1 MADRTGAP
9 TDGEGGLRLPEVEGA
24 DVDITAFWYGL
35 TDTLWSRLLVTIVAA
50 IVVAVAVAAIIG
62 AVFRAVGR
70 RRGWPERAVGRLRW
84 PFRWLLVSIA
94 VWIAADSVIAALPA
108 GSRGYQAGIDHLL
121 NIAVIALAA
130 WFAATFVSLLVDVML
145 ARYRTDVADN
155 RVARRVRTQALI
167 LRRVAIVAIVI
178 VALAASL
185 LTFPEA
191 RTAGASLLAS
201 AGVVSIIAGLAAQST
216 LGNVIAGMQ
225 LAFSGAIRVDDVVIA
240 HGEWGRIE
248 EITLTYIVVH
258 VWDDRRLVL
267 PSTYFTTTPFENWTR
282 TSSELMQSV
291 DFDLD
296 WLVDPQAM
304 RDEMHRVLAR
314 TKLWDGRVSVLQVT
328 DAVGGMIHVRILVT
342 AVDAPTLFDLRCFVR
357 EEMIRWLH
365 EHQPA
370 ALPRTRVLITAPEEA
385 TDRSSARTG
394 PREDR
399 ELFGGSAGGDARG
412 KDFTGPVHT
421 QPS

>member
-9 TDGEGGLRLPEVEGA
+9 TDGGGGQRLPEEEGA
-24 DVDITAFWYGL
+24 DVDITTFWYGL
-35 TDTLWSRLLVTIVAA
+35 TDTLWSRLLVSIVIA

-84 PFRWLLVSIA
+84 PFRWLLMSIA
-94 VWIAADSVIAALPA
+94 VWIAANYVIAALPA
-108 GSRGYQAGIDHLL
+108 GSKDFQTPIDHLL

-225 LAFSGAIRVDDVVIA
+225 LAFSGAIRVEDVVIA
-240 HGEWGRIE
+240 NGEWGRIE
-248 EITLTYIVVH
+248 EITLTYVVVH

-304 RDEMHRVLAR
+304 RDEMHRVLER
-314 TKLWDGRVSVLQVT
+314 TTLWDGRVSVLQVT

-370 ALPRTRVLITAPEEA
+370 ALPRTRVLMTAPEEVSG
-385 TDRSSARTG
+385 RSSASTG
-394 PREDR
+394 PRGDR
-399 ELFGGSAGGDARG
+399 ELFGGSAGGDARS
-412 KDFTGPVHT
+412 KEFTGPVRT
-421 QPS
+421 QSS

>member
-1 MADRTGAP
+1 MDLATIW
-9 TDGEGGLRLPEVEGA
+9 A
-24 DVDITAFWYGL
+24 DVVGHFW
-35 TDTLWSRLLVTIVAA
+35 TRLAA
-50 IVVAVAVAAIIG
+50 YVVISAVLAVAVAGVVG
-62 AVFRAVGR
+62 ALFRVVAR
-70 RRGWPERAVGRLRW
+70 RRGWPQKAVDRLRW
-84 PFRWLLVSIA
+84 PFRWLLLAIG
-94 VWIAADSVIAALPA
+94 VWIASDAAFA
-108 GSRGYQAGIDHLL
+108 GTGSDVLAYQGPVSTVL

-130 WFAATFVSLLVDVML
+130 WFIASAVSLGVDLLL

-167 LRRVAIVAIVI
+167 LRRVAVVAIVI
-178 VALAASL
+178 IALASSL
-185 LTFPEA
+185 LIFPAA
-191 RTAGASLLAS
+191 RAAGTSLLAS

-240 HGEWGRIE
+240 NDEWGRIE
-248 EITLTYIVVH
+248 EITLTYVVLH

-282 TSSELMQSV
+282 TSSQLMQSV

-304 RDEMHRVLAR
+304 RDEMHRVLGR
-314 TKLWDGRVSVLQVT
+314 TTLWDGRVAVLQVT

-365 EHQPA
+365 EQQPA
-370 ALPRTRVLITAPEEA
+370 ALPRTRVLLTDPGQAP
-385 TDRSSARTG
+385 ARARG
-394 PREDR
+394 DARQRDDR
-399 ELFGGSAGGDARG
+399 ELFGGSAEADARS
-412 KDFTGPVHT
+412 KDFTGPVRTHR
-421 QPS
+421 PS